1 MARPASKWRCAHP
14 KYLQV
19 LGLFEAQFATGKVSF
34 AAVAREA
41 GVDQRTASRLF
52 YDGLKANPVRRIP
65 ALPAIEAVLAG
76 VVPRPTAE
84 SIRPIPRLI
93 QEAHAPKAAPVP
105 ESAEPSPA
113 AAPPISAPEPS
124 PAAAPPIAAP
134 EPSPAAAP
142 AEPSPAAAPVPE
154 PAEPS
159 PAAAPVPE
167 PAEPSPAAAP
177 VPEPAEPCPAPE
189 ATPAP
194 VAALVRASE
203 YIELTEFQRSAVAQI
218 RENIN
223 LIASVRNLALGACA
237 VGGKA
242 LLALQHEVDR
252 MEAAIL
258 EELADGSRP
267 DVDKTLKR
275 IRLVMDLLTAAKDVA
290 RDMTQ
295 TSHLAMG
302 GPTEIIRLSTQG
314 APVAGATDAVKDGTL
329 DDITRQFLMGGLLGQ
344 ATSTTSDSAANVSA
358 LAPASDDVDSE
369 DTDGTDGE
377 RVTDVVQ
384 DEAAEA

>member
-113 AAPPISAPEPS
+113 AAPPI
-124 PAAAPPIAAP
+124 AAP
-134 EPSPAAAP
+134 EPSPAAA
-142 AEPSPAAAPVPE
+142 